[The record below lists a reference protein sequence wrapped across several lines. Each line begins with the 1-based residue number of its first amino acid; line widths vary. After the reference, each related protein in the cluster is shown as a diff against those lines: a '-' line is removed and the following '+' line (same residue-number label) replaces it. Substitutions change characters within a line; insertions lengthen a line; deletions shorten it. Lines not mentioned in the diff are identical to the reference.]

1 VEDLTGL
8 SLFKQDKSVL
18 ALEHFRRAVAIL
30 PEGTPAWRNALWHLG
45 TALDQEQQQQEAL
58 TYYIRSYN
66 AGDPDPLR
74 RIVIETLYRR
84 MNGSLTGLDERIAG
98 VATNIAPT
106 PSVETE
112 KVATQESATTPA
124 VTPATPETTP
134 AATPEST
141 PVASPEATPAATP
154 ESTPAALP
162 EATPESTP
170 VAPPEA
176 TPAPTP
182 EAVPAASPVVE
193 APPESSPS
201 PSPSSSPEAPAPTPE
216 PTRSTPSDP
225 LANPLPPEGLET
237 RPRVV
242 TSVKVIGKVSDA
254 SGAGIANVVMVLIS
268 PRGTVLSSTT
278 DVEGNY
284 SFVVTAAPGYRLIP
298 SKEGFTFAPVDKVL
312 TGMMEEQKIV
322 DFVGS
327 AEPGKP

>member
-8 SLFKQDKSVL
+8 SLFKQDKSAL

-30 PEGTPAWRNALWHLG
+30 PEGTPAWRSALWHLG

-74 RIVIETLYRR
+74 RIVIETLYRK

-134 AATPEST
+134 AVTPE
-141 PVASPEATPAATP
+141 
-154 ESTPAALP
+154 
-162 EATPESTP
+162 
-170 VAPPEA
+170 APPEA

-237 RPRVV
+237 RPRGI